1 MLISYIQS
9 GLIEQNARLLRLTE
23 VQQYNEHILLRAA
36 RRSEENDRISEA
48 IKLFNLAG
56 DYPTVVSCLAIALGN
71 ILANSGPDEKA
82 HSIQRTAKEIL
93 HHYER
98 TNKVVGRNY
107 DAASNLL
114 RIREAMEA
122 KENGDLEIALG
133 LLENTN
139 LVPLA
144 EDTMK
149 IAKKVEEFKD
159 LHESVQRNLPVYLLL
174 TMRTLAEVYH
184 KVKNSTV
191 ADATKQKVCISWF
204 FDRRKC

>member
-56 DYPTVVSCLAIALGN
+56 DYATVVSCLAIALGN

-82 HSIQRTAKEIL
+82 HDIQRTAKEIL

-98 TNKVVGRNY
+98 TNKVVGKNY
-107 DAASNLL
+107 NAASNLL
-114 RIREAMEA
+114 KIREAMEA
-122 KENGDLEIALG
+122 KENGDLEIALE

-184 KVKNSTV
+184 KVKNSAV

-204 FDRRKC
+204 